1 MLSVPFAF
9 AFTAGLIAVV
19 NPCGFAMLPAY
30 LSYFMGIESQ
40 AEDGDD
46 PRSSLTRALVTG
58 ATVSLGFF
66 VVFGVVG
73 GLFALGFSSIEG
85 QLPWAGLVIGMVMFF
100 LGIAMWNGFRVTVSI
115 PKLEKGGSGR
125 DFRSLF
131 LFGVSYAIASL
142 SCAFPTFFA
151 LFGLVDGFDS
161 GVTVFAAYS
170 AGMTT
175 ILIALTVSLAMARQ
189 SLLRTLRKAMQHVDK
204 ASAGLLIVAGGYI
217 VYFWIVDLAN
227 VDSASRWR
235 GPVLF
240 IEQISGSARNWVRD
254 TGGARVGLLLGSVI
268 ALAVAA
274 VLLWPPNKAESA
286 SNESS
291 SSPAADKQPVS

>member
-1 MLSVPFAF
+1 MLNAPFAF

-30 LSYFMGIESQ
+30 LSYFMGIEGQ

-73 GLFALGFSSIEG
+73 ALFTLGLSSIED
-85 QLPWAGLVIGMVMFF
+85 QLPWAGLIIGVVMFC
-100 LGIAMWNGFRVTVSI
+100 LGIAMWNGFRITVGI

-131 LFGVSYAIASL
+131 LFGISYAIASL

-151 LFGLVDGFDS
+151 LFGLVNGFSS
-161 GVTVFAAYS
+161 GATVFAAYS

-204 ASAGLLIVAGGYI
+204 ASAALLMVAGGYI
-217 VYFWIVDLAN
+217 VYFWVVDLAN
-227 VDSASRWR
+227 VGSASRWR
-235 GPVLF
+235 GPLLF
-240 IEQISGSARNWVRD
+240 IEQISGNARNWVRD

-274 VLLWPPNKAESA
+274 VLLWPANKADSA
-286 SNESS
+286 SNGTS